1 MKKFISILT
10 AIVLTVSFM
19 IPIHAKNL
27 DYGSNYEN
35 IIITKTLS
43 DVGDFSYKQDKN
55 KVIISLKNK
64 ITFLKNINQN
74 IIIACYDND
83 LLLKTEIIKI
93 DEYINEIKMNDF
105 TVELPYEPE
114 KLKVKAFQWTDSN
127 NTDKLVPLCEA
138 KELSDVPEVATE
150 TTERT
155 TYKVRGRVTETSH
168 SNYSV
173 DSDKVA
179 FLVENSKNFNGET
192 IEYNNCIREEMYIG
206 DTDIDKHL
214 GEFVEAYIV
223 KNEDTEE
230 YTILKY
236 EVLGDVS
243 KTIDILDIDSIDKE
257 TRTIKMKNGEEY
269 SLASGYTG
277 YLNGVERYDCN
288 LLDELAKLIPDDDYK
303 EVDDF
308 IDFYKYLKVRIFDN
322 IDEENLDGDGIYD
335 FMMIEEYSY
344 AVIEKIVPE
353 DDTIK
358 VYFSEISNG
367 LKTYMKLH
375 LDWGDYYKFTNEKGE
390 KCDISQLYD
399 YIGKKIYISYDTNS
413 FEDSD
418 FYDII
423 LEGAEPKDMTAPTN
437 DGLTSA
443 EGNLVLKYSEENKTA
458 CLDGKLTMES
468 GGDKKY
474 DINIDLMC
482 GDENLFSKT
491 IHTDCRINGITFGVE
506 AKTYYNEDYKLKS
519 YEIPVSKK
527 PDRAII
533 SFDTGNE
540 DIEDIEVP
548 VISMEADKVYGRV
561 ISIDKENGTVEF
573 QIENS
578 NNFEGNNIT
587 ADKLVSK
594 TVKIGNTDADN
605 HLFEYSV
612 AYISKENDEYTLEYL
627 KPILPTVTA
636 LVEDIDEDKTI
647 LSDGIIYIY
656 PHGTTQ
662 NSVKY
667 YLFDEW
673 EFIVDRVVVEATDDN
688 INKYLQHCESITLVQ
703 ISKVGATSHSDAY
716 RYIKINGYNEEE

>member
-27 DYGSNYEN
+27 DYGGNYTN

-64 ITFLKNINQN
+64 ITFKENINQN

-114 KLKVKAFQWTDSN
+114 NLKVKAFQWTDSN
-127 NTDKLVPLCEA
+127 NADKLVPLCEA

-150 TTERT
+150 THTRT
-155 TYKVRGRVTETSH
+155 TYKVRGRVIETSH
-168 SNYSV
+168 SNSSV

-269 SLASGYTG
+269 SLASDYTG

-308 IDFYKYLKVRIFDN
+308 IDFYKYLKVRIFDY

-474 DINIDLMC
+474 
-482 GDENLFSKT
+482 
-491 IHTDCRINGITFGVE
+491 
-506 AKTYYNEDYKLKS
+506 
-519 YEIPVSKK
+519 
-527 PDRAII
+527 
-533 SFDTGNE
+533 
-540 DIEDIEVP
+540 
-548 VISMEADKVYGRV
+548 
-561 ISIDKENGTVEF
+561 
-573 QIENS
+573 
-578 NNFEGNNIT
+578 
-587 ADKLVSK
+587 
-594 TVKIGNTDADN
+594 
-605 HLFEYSV
+605 
-612 AYISKENDEYTLEYL
+612 
-627 KPILPTVTA
+627 
-636 LVEDIDEDKTI
+636 
-647 LSDGIIYIY
+647 
-656 PHGTTQ
+656 
-662 NSVKY
+662 
-667 YLFDEW
+667 
-673 EFIVDRVVVEATDDN
+673 
-688 INKYLQHCESITLVQ
+688 
-703 ISKVGATSHSDAY
+703 
-716 RYIKINGYNEEE
+716 